1 LRRLAADPHSKS
13 KAKPTGSNAQPI
25 TEAVRKMIKD
35 PSLEPRV
42 AALQIADTNKEECRK
57 VSKDG
62 LCGANTIGVYDES
75 KAPGFS
81 RPTG

>member
-1 LRRLAADPHSKS
+1 
-13 KAKPTGSNAQPI
+13 
-25 TEAVRKMIKD
+25 MIKD

-62 LCGANTIGVYDES
+62 LCGANTLGVYDES